1 MASNVRS
8 RKSIDAAKAEYA
20 YFDELYRHKGSFVEY
35 LTSMKSVQLSYLID
49 PTMFLEDRVILIEG
63 MLFAN
68 KALIAL
74 DNDNESSLL
83 TSKEKIKQIKEA
95 YNEFK
100 KIGKYSDYDEFE
112 DSIFE
117 REIKKYVKRYCK
129 NNK

>member
-1 MASNVRS
+1 
-8 RKSIDAAKAEYA
+8 
-20 YFDELYRHKGSFVEY
+20 
-35 LTSMKSVQLSYLID
+35 
-49 PTMFLEDRVILIEG
+49 